1 MVWEA
6 AWNLDQGRE
15 ATRECALAEQQ
26 AGETAMLAA
35 DRAVQIYGGHGY
47 IREHPVE
54 LLLRNARGINSLA
67 GMALL

>member
-1 MVWEA
+1 V
-6 AWNLDQGRE
+6 
-15 ATRECALAEQQ
+15 LAEQQ

-47 IREHPVE
+47 IRENPVE
-54 LLLRNARGINSLA
+54 LLLRNARGISSLA